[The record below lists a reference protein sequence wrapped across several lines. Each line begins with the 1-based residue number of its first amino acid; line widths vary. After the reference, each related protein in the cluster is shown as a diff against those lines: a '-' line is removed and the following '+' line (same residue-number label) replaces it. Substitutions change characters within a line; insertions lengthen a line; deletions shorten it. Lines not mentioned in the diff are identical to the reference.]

1 MLLIRK
7 EVFPRKGECEG
18 EGGRGGRGWSMLIQI
33 FRQSSK
39 IFTYIYEVD
48 K

>member
-7 EVFPRKGECEG
+7 EVFPRKGEC
-18 EGGRGGRGWSMLIQI
+18 GGRGWSVLIQI